1 MRKELFYF
9 LFISFLFCATY
20 SKAQE
25 NHGLLSISSSLQ
37 VQNDFNKLQT
47 ISRFEAE
54 QNSPNPFNDFT
65 LIDFTSPVQGFI
77 EFKIV
82 NLIGKDVFHRV
93 VEASPGYNTIRFEGG
108 DFTPGVYIYSLSNGT
123 QTITRRMVISKK

>member
-1 MRKELFYF
+1 MRKELLYF
-9 LFISFLFCATY
+9 LFSCFLFFATT

-25 NHGLLSISSSLQ
+25 NRGMLSVSPTLAI
-37 VQNDFNKLQT
+37 QNDFNKFQS
-47 ISRFEAE
+47 IARFDAA

-65 LIDFTSPVQGFI
+65 LIDFITPVQGFI

-93 VEASPGYNTIRFEGG
+93 VEATPGYNTIRFESG
-108 DFTPGVYIYSLSNGT
+108 DFIPGVYIYSLSNGT
-123 QTITRRMVISKK
+123 QTISRRMVISKK